1 MSIKEKLPKMVELST
16 KAIILI
22 SLCLQNCLYTL
33 LRKYSTKYEDVSYKE
48 ILLLSEVIK
57 IIFSMYMIISDKDQS
72 KSDADGVG
80 FHKLLWILRNSRKM

>member
-16 KAIILI
+16 KTIVLI

-48 ILLLSEVIK
+48 ILLLSEIIK
-57 IIFSMYMIISDKDQS
+57 IIFSMYMIMNDKEQS
-72 KSDADGVG
+72 KSDAVGVG
-80 FHKLLWILRNSRKM
+80 FERLIWLLRNSKKM

>member
-80 FHKLLWILRNSRKM
+80 FHKLLWLLRNSRKM

>member
-16 KAIILI
+16 KTIILI

-48 ILLLSEVIK
+48 ILLVSEIIK
-57 IIFSMYMIISDKDQS
+57 IIFSMYMIINDKDQS
-72 KSDADGVG
+72 KSDAVGVG
-80 FHKLLWILRNSRKM
+80 FQRLIWLLRNSKKM

>member
-16 KAIILI
+16 KTIVLI

-48 ILLLSEVIK
+48 ILLLSEIIK
-57 IIFSMYMIISDKDQS
+57 IIFSMYMIINDKEQS
-72 KSDADGVG
+72 KSDAVGVG
-80 FHKLLWILRNSRKM
+80 FERLIWLLRNSKKM

>member
-1 MSIKEKLPKMVELST
+1 MNIKEKLPKMVELST

-57 IIFSMYMIISDKDQS
+57 IIFSMYMIIYDKDQS

-80 FHKLLWILRNSRKM
+80 LHKLLWLLRNSRKM